1 MTTRTNRTSLGD
13 GNSMTNNGR
22 DTDPDTSAAI
32 DRALQAA
39 QLRAVDS
46 PAASV
51 ASTTT
56 GWEPS
61 AVESGEIGEGVDG
74 D

>member
-1 MTTRTNRTSLGD
+1 MTRTNRTSLGD

-22 DTDPDTSAAI
+22 ATDPDTFAAI
-32 DRALQAA
+32 ERALQAA

-51 ASTTT
+51 ASTT

-61 AVESGEIGEGVDG
+61 AVESGGIGEGVDG